1 MLCKTGWS
9 WELRSWSHKMN
20 LHDIL
25 STSPDYFCRK
35 WIGATNENS
44 NFDLRVQRVKGDTW
58 SKWSLWVSWP
68 YCPFYRPKLNSIYSE
83 WRKSRV
89 WCDSRLISTN
99 RKSAFNLQQ
108 PCLLHDR
115 FERGRWNAQH
125 IFSFSTRFS
134 AMLQTKLHVFVAHFK
149 APLMPEAGYN
159 FRVTRTWVNTGELYD
174 LATMI
179 STFQH
184 FPG

>member
-1 MLCKTGWS
+1 
-9 WELRSWSHKMN
+9 MN
-20 LHDIL
+20 LLDIL
-25 STSPDYFCRK
+25 STSPHYVCRK

-44 NFDLRVQRVKGDTW
+44 NFDLRVLRVKGDTW
-58 SKWSLWVSWP
+58 TIWVSWL
-68 YCPFYRPKLNSIYSE
+68 YWAFYRPKLNSICSE

-89 WCDSRLISTN
+89 WRDSRVISAN
-99 RKSAFNLQQ
+99 QKSVFNLQQ
-108 PCLLHDR
+108 PYLSHDR

-125 IFSFSTRFS
+125 NFSFSSRFS
-134 AMLQTKLHVFVAHFK
+134 AMLQTKLHVFVAHFNV
-149 APLMPEAGYN
+149 PLMPEAGYHL
-159 FRVTRTWVNTGELYD
+159 RVTRTWVNTGQLHD